1 MLMVVSIFS
10 IPPWRLIALPHN
22 TSRVR
27 QAADDTPHVPR
38 VTAPGVVVEAA
49 GAVVDVEGGV
59 LVVEVELELVAGV
72 AVRVDL
78 LVHLGYGVKGDL
90 KYRYSEDIHL
100 MFVYRVEGILE
111 PVLRVPDG
119 VRLRVE
125 ARLHVVLDPVDA
137 HPALP
142 VVDAGGGHAQ
152 GLLRL
157 LESVLQLLPE
167 Q

>member
-1 MLMVVSIFS
+1 
-10 IPPWRLIALPHN
+10 
-22 TSRVR
+22 
-27 QAADDTPHVPR
+27 
-38 VTAPGVVVEAA
+38 
-49 GAVVDVEGGV
+49 
-59 LVVEVELELVAGV
+59 
-72 AVRVDL
+72 
-78 LVHLGYGVKGDL
+78 
-90 KYRYSEDIHL
+90 

-157 LESVLQLLPE
+157 LESVLQLLPK

>member
-22 TSRVR
+22 TSRVT
-27 QAADDTPHVPR
+27 QSADNTPHVPR

-90 KYRYSEDIHL
+90 KYRYYQHIHH

-142 VVDAGGGHAQ
+142 VVDAGGGHAE

>member
-1 MLMVVSIFS
+1 
-10 IPPWRLIALPHN
+10 
-22 TSRVR
+22 
-27 QAADDTPHVPR
+27 
-38 VTAPGVVVEAA
+38 
-49 GAVVDVEGGV
+49 
-59 LVVEVELELVAGV
+59 
-72 AVRVDL
+72 
-78 LVHLGYGVKGDL
+78 
-90 KYRYSEDIHL
+90 

-142 VVDAGGGHAQ
+142 VVDAGRGHAQ

-157 LESVLQLLPE
+157 LESVLQLLPK